1 MFNNISIVINM
12 KILILVVS
20 FHCDMEEGLEKN
32 QWEEVRKDCW
42 EMTVVVLEK
51 RAEGLTMD
59 RDLGPWPRARQK
71 HLDGVAPGL

>member
-32 QWEEVRKDCW
+32 QWEEVRKDC
-42 EMTVVVLEK
+42 
-51 RAEGLTMD
+51 
-59 RDLGPWPRARQK
+59 
-71 HLDGVAPGL
+71 